1 MTASARAKLTF
12 VMRVCIVLFIFPL
25 ATYIL
30 SGFLFMLFMTV
41 TLLVIALIC
50 YLMLRH
56 AGPSSDQPSAV
67 EEYDYSAADI
77 ASSQGS
83 DRGAGSHHQNEHH
96 HHSNGHHVQQN
107 GGQHSGGWSGH
118 H

>member
-25 ATYIL
+25 VTYIL
-30 SGFLFMLFMTV
+30 SGFLFMLFMSV
-41 TLLVIALIC
+41 TMLVIALIC
-50 YLMLRH
+50 YLMLRR
-56 AGPSSDQPSAV
+56 AGPSSDQPSAI
-67 EEYDYSAADI
+67 EDYDYRAADI

-83 DRGAGSHHQNEHH
+83 DVDAGHH
-96 HHSNGHHVQQN
+96 HHSNGHQVQQN
-107 GGQHSGGWSGH
+107 GGHHSGGWSGH

>member
-25 ATYIL
+25 VTYIL

-41 TLLVIALIC
+41 TMLVIALIC
-50 YLMLRH
+50 YLLLRR
-56 AGPSSDQPSAV
+56 AGPSSDQSSAT
-67 EEYDYSAADI
+67 EDYDYRAADT

-83 DRGAGSHHQNEHH
+83 DVNAGSHHQSGH
-96 HHSNGHHVQQN
+96 HHSNGHQVQQN
-107 GGQHSGGWSGH
+107 GGHHSGGWSGH